1 MHKEGVVLLWFEIEI
16 IVLLECTL
24 GRNENDFTSFLCSMP
39 VITCA
44 SWAGGIT
51 PYAQMRGHIAI
62 DEIIYV
68 FFKEII
74 FFEKYQLRISH
85 TIKDFDSIEVMNDCG
100 I

>member
-1 MHKEGVVLLWFEIEI
+1 
-16 IVLLECTL
+16 
-24 GRNENDFTSFLCSMP
+24 
-39 VITCA
+39 
-44 SWAGGIT
+44 
-51 PYAQMRGHIAI
+51 MRGHIAI